1 MHYRTHAMVD
11 RFLECSSRLQEL
23 YDDKDGQR
31 KEEVQ
36 ALSGPNEFKEF
47 YDRLKAVKEF
57 HR

>member
-1 MHYRTHAMVD
+1 MVD

-31 KEEVQ
+31 REEVQ

-47 YDRLKAVKEF
+47 YERFKGVKEF

>member
-1 MHYRTHAMVD
+1 MVD